1 MAHKN
6 SINMTNLQREGSSGE
21 GEGGGKEEIAVK
33 RRRRRAGDK
42 RGSARLQGDCQCVC
56 LCCPLG
62 HCLAHVRAYC
72 FCCLLLGSALI
83 VRVGYKFYHY
93 QRRKINLCAALWI
106 CVNLHNATNTRT
118 NKIRT
123 RTHTHILSEI
133 FAICC
138 WNVFHSI
145 LLCVL
150 VFFCCGCCCLL

>member
-33 RRRRRAGDK
+33 RRRRAGDK
-42 RGSARLQGDCQCVC
+42 RGSARLPGDCLCVC

-83 VRVGYKFYHY
+83 VGYKFYHY

-123 RTHTHILSEI
+123 HTHTHTYSLEYLPYAVEMYFI
-133 FAICC
+133 AY
-138 WNVFHSI
+138 
-145 LLCVL
+145 
-150 VFFCCGCCCLL
+150 FCAF

>member
-33 RRRRRAGDK
+33 RRRAGDK
-42 RGSARLQGDCQCVC
+42 RGSARLPGDCQCVC

-83 VRVGYKFYHY
+83 VGYKFYHY

-123 RTHTHILSEI
+123 RTHTHILSGI